1 MEEASLQQGQ
11 AASLDS
17 EVSHLQKL
25 SSDLEQQL
33 VEARARE
40 QQAGD
45 EFAKLKDER
54 DTLTNKLEKSG
65 TLVLELSEDLG

>member
-1 MEEASLQQGQ
+1 M
-11 AASLDS
+11 DS

-33 VEARARE
+33 AEARARE

-65 TLVLELSEDLG
+65 TLVLELSEALG